1 MFSSS
6 SDCILSA
13 GHKMAE
19 FHHIWSAS
27 SSFKMQIKSDFNRL
41 IHYKH
46 GGWSTQL
53 KQRWTVN
60 FVCFGGFQERKV
72 CVSDEEGEVRKTEQ
86 NVQIREALSVRGSSL
101 PTLPAPEVITLRVAR
116 PEWGSGRCGTMERFS
131 CRWILLTGSFN
142 LVSKSLI

>member
-72 CVSDEEGEVRKTEQ
+72 CVWAMKRGRWGRRSKTSRSERLSQ
-86 NVQIREALSVRGSSL
+86 SEAAAYRRFLLQRWSRYAWLVLNEAQVDVERWRGSPAAGSFWLEALIWWVK
-101 PTLPAPEVITLRVAR
+101 I
-116 PEWGSGRCGTMERFS
+116 
-131 CRWILLTGSFN
+131 
-142 LVSKSLI
+142 